1 MDFADDR
8 RDEVIRYV
16 TEKYGKEKV
25 AQIITF
31 GTMEARQAIRDIGRV
46 MDVPYSTCDKLAKL
60 IPLKSGLREAINSSL
75 ELQEMGR
82 EPQIAKLFG
91 LVEKVEG
98 VTRHAS
104 THAAGVV
111 IADKDITEYTPVQ
124 KETEQ

>member
-1 MDFADDR
+1 
-8 RDEVIRYV
+8 
-16 TEKYGKEKV
+16 
-25 AQIITF
+25 
-31 GTMEARQAIRDIGRV
+31 MEARQAIRDIGRV

-75 ELQEMGR
+75 ELQEMGW

-124 KETEQ
+124 KRDRQ

>member
-1 MDFADDR
+1 M
-8 RDEVIRYV
+8 
-16 TEKYGKEKV
+16 K
-25 AQIITF
+25 
-31 GTMEARQAIRDIGRV
+31 
-46 MDVPYSTCDKLAKL
+46 PL
-60 IPLKSGLREAINSSL
+60 IPSL

-124 KETEQ
+124 KETGSDRIDDPIRYVQFRP